1 MTISTPSIK
10 QRQEPYKTPAT
21 MIHKFSKYDIED
33 IEQEAE
39 RYPVT
44 EERIEH
50 GKKFPTIIGWAVGI
64 MISLAGW
71 GYLIFRL
78 IVRP

>member
-1 MTISTPSIK
+1 MQK
-10 QRQEPYKTPAT
+10 LDYN
-21 MIHKFSKYDIED
+21 DLED
-33 IEQEAE
+33 QAE

-44 EERIEH
+44 EENIQH